1 MSEVAHTSEGVAQ
14 PAKLGGANQ
23 VAIACSA
30 VEATLMSP
38 ERWES
43 LLMLLMPA
51 ERALGR
57 GCTLALL
64 GGSTWLRSRDSSYWI
79 GQNPTIR
86 NLETNGSMPM
96 ICLIER

>member
-38 ERWES
+38 ERRES
-43 LLMLLMPA
+43 LLMLLLPA

-57 GCTLALL
+57 GCALAPF
-64 GGSTWLRSRDSSYWI
+64 GGSSWLHSRDSSCWTEPYHQESRDQW
-79 GQNPTIR
+79 NYADD
-86 NLETNGSMPM
+86 L
-96 ICLIER
+96 LD